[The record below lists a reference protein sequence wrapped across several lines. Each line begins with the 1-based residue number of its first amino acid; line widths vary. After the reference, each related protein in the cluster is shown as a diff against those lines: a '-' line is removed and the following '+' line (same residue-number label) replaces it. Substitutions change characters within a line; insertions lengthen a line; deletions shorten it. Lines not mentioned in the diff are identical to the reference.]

1 MQLVKKTSLQQ
12 VGTDIKET
20 LDWKLKQLQDKNLPI
35 EESLADYIF
44 LGMNGI
50 DSDMEQLDN
59 YMKVLKEK
67 QAELKANK
75 QATSEKVAE
84 WLLDTGLDKINGI
97 SVSSI
102 TINKAKESVTTTKEK
117 DVWYWSDEEEE
128 LENEV
133 DYAGMLSKLWE
144 LGLVVKR
151 NLMEKTVSK
160 ATNNT
165 IKVNKR
171 RK

>member
-1 MQLVKKTSLQQ
+1 MQLAKKTSLQQ

-20 LDWKLKQLQDKNLPI
+20 LDWKLKQLKDKNLPI
-35 EESLADYIF
+35 EEGLADYIY

-50 DSDMEQLDN
+50 DSDIEQLDN
-59 YMKVLKEK
+59 YMKVLKDK

-75 QATSEKVAE
+75 QATSEKVAD
-84 WLLDTGLDKINGI
+84 WLLDAGLDKINGI

-102 TINKAKESVTTTKEK
+102 TINKATESKESSKERITFK
-117 DVWYWSDEEEE
+117 ILGSDKIYNNSDMSFLVEDLIEEGT
-128 LENEV
+128 LIR
-133 DYAGMLSKLWE
+133 
-144 LGLVVKR
+144 LVGFDKV
-151 NLMEKTVSK
+151 VSK

-165 IKVNKR
+165 IKINKK